1 MDVALLRITFLSG
14 PTTSDI
20 LRVYVAKQA
29 LTANNGLFAKLA
41 HELENEK
48 ALRRARKARIIYKIT
63 TSPNPFVSVVYDTT
77 ANTYAALP
85 IVNR

>member
-1 MDVALLRITFLSG
+1 MDVALLRKTFLSG

-29 LTANNGLFAKLA
+29 LAASNNDLFAKLA
-41 HELENEK
+41 HETEMKKLPDEL
-48 ALRRARKARIIYKIT
+48 AWQGLYKIT

-85 IVNR
+85 IVN